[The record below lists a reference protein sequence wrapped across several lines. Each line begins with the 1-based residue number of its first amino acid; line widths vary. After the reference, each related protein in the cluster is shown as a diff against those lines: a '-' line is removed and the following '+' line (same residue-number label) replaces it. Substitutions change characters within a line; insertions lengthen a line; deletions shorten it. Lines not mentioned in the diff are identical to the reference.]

1 MEYSYL
7 DTDGKIEEA
16 VAAFSGSGVA
26 ASAAADDFEG
36 KAIGD
41 TVRYVVA
48 YDMKSVVDNMSGG
61 WAHYTEPMRLEI
73 GDKTARFYSYAA
85 FRDDSLNSIR
95 WERGERMAYFSR
107 KVCWELYKNY
117 PKDGCFT
124 FIDEVGNVNCCAYT
138 EPVKTPEW
146 QLVPDSAA
154 ILLGY
159 QCRLAKTRYK
169 GRTWSAWYAEDIPM
183 DAGPWKLGGLPGL
196 ILRAY
201 DADSFYV
208 FDATA
213 LRQAPAGSVMKY
225 KGEGYEDVTFDELME
240 QYKRYHAAPFGYNR
254 LYQPNAEMILQDD
267 DGNRLPDP
275 KNIKYSPIE
284 LSE

>member
-1 MEYSYL
+1 M
-7 DTDGKIEEA
+7 
-16 VAAFSGSGVA
+16 A

-146 QLVPDSAA
+146 
-154 ILLGY
+154 
-159 QCRLAKTRYK
+159 
-169 GRTWSAWYAEDIPM
+169 
-183 DAGPWKLGGLPGL
+183 
-196 ILRAY
+196 
-201 DADSFYV
+201 
-208 FDATA
+208 
-213 LRQAPAGSVMKY
+213 
-225 KGEGYEDVTFDELME
+225 
-240 QYKRYHAAPFGYNR
+240 
-254 LYQPNAEMILQDD
+254 
-267 DGNRLPDP
+267 
-275 KNIKYSPIE
+275 
-284 LSE
+284 

>member
-1 MEYSYL
+1 M
-7 DTDGKIEEA
+7 
-16 VAAFSGSGVA
+16 A

-95 WERGERMAYFSR
+95 WERGERRAYFSR

-117 PKDGCFT
+117 PTAGKTALLERFGMDRFVC
-124 FIDEVGNVNCCAYT
+124 T
-138 EPVKTPEW
+138 EDYAAPLWQPVA
-146 QLVPDSAA
+146 DSSAV
-154 ILLGY
+154 ILGY
-159 QCRLAKTRYK
+159 QCSMAVTNYK
-169 GRTWSAWYAEDIPM
+169 GRTWYAWYAEDIPL

-201 DADSFYV
+201 DAPRHYV
-208 FDATA
+208 FDAVGMSEVAT
-213 LRQAPAGSVMKY
+213 P
-225 KGEGYEDVTFDELME
+225 T
-240 QYKRYHAAPFGYNR
+240 
-254 LYQPNAEMILQDD
+254 
-267 DGNRLPDP
+267 
-275 KNIKYSPIE
+275 PI
-284 LSE
+284 